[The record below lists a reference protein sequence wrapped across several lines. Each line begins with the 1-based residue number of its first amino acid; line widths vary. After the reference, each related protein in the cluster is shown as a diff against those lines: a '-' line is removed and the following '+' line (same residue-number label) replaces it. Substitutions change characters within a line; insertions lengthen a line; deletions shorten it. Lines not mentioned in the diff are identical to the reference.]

1 MTKIKNNNIKTGFI
15 LIQTAEFWR
24 LSPLTAWRLQIQTL
38 FFFQFTYCFKMR
50 RTVLSQRDLTKR
62 RSHYVNTFFSE
73 AKTNEG
79 ILVM

>member
-38 FFFQFTYCFKMR
+38 FFFSVHLLF
-50 RTVLSQRDLTKR
+50 
-62 RSHYVNTFFSE
+62 
-73 AKTNEG
+73 
-79 ILVM
+79 

>member
-38 FFFQFTYCFKMR
+38 FFFQFTCFKMR
-50 RTVLSQRDLTKR
+50 RTVLSQRDLAKR